1 MFTCPQHHTSVT
13 CHIEG
18 PAFEVD
24 PRGEVLED
32 DRDWDRGSDGAWVLT
47 CCHGETLAR
56 LAMDGVNDW
65 PSPEQIGRVL
75 EQRRRHVAG
84 DHRDCRLLH
93 PRWAES

>member
-1 MFTCPQHHTSVT
+1 MFTCPQHHTSLT

-18 PAFEVD
+18 PALDVNTC
-24 PRGEVLED
+24 GEVLED
-32 DRDWDRGSDGAWVLT
+32 DRDWDCGTWVLS
-47 CCHGETLAR
+47 CRRGETLAR

-75 EQRRRHVAG
+75 EQHRRHVAG